1 MTTLKIIALCFV
13 LVLLAACS
21 LAIGQTGKLTPDPN
35 VTEGRPQ
42 GPPPAEDISGMYSFL
57 KEGEFVQINLEEGG
71 VSGYVSRLGDLDSD
85 RGTFIDQFFSKASV
99 QDHDV
104 AFTTK
109 PVHGVWFEFKGRFD
123 RGSAKSK
130 ADDGYYVLRGTLS
143 EFVTDSNQKTTSR
156 SRQVEFKLLGQPQD
170 EEKEKPPHRPKSK
183 SHD

>member
-1 MTTLKIIALCFV
+1 
-13 LVLLAACS
+13 
-21 LAIGQTGKLTPDPN
+21 
-35 VTEGRPQ
+35 
-42 GPPPAEDISGMYSFL
+42 
-57 KEGEFVQINLEEGG
+57 
-71 VSGYVSRLGDLDSD
+71 
-85 RGTFIDQFFSKASV
+85 
-99 QDHDV
+99 V

-170 EEKEKPPHRPKSK
+170 DEKEKPPHRPKSK

>member
-21 LAIGQTGKLTPDPN
+21 PAIGQTGKRTPDPN

-170 EEKEKPPHRPKSK
+170 DEKEKPPHRPKSK

>member
-1 MTTLKIIALCFV
+1 MPMLKIIALCF
-13 LVLLAACS
+13 LAAS
-21 LAIGQTGKLTPDPN
+21 TPAFGQSGKPTPGPNLTQA
-35 VTEGRPQ
+35 RPQ
-42 GPPPAEDISGMYSFL
+42 VPPPAEDISGMYSFL
-57 KEGEFVQINLEEGG
+57 KEGEFVQINLEEQG
-71 VSGYVSRLGDLDSD
+71 VTGYISRLGDLESD
-85 RGTFIDQFFSKASV
+85 RGTFIDQFFTKASV
-99 QDHDV
+99 QGHDV

-143 EFVTDSNQKTTSR
+143 EFVTDSEQKTTSR

-170 EEKEKPPHRPKSK
+170 DEKEKPSHRPKSR